1 MKKPLLIVI
10 LGVAFLVL
18 VTALGTFVTNYMPAM
33 NTPRVQTSQAG
44 PYTVTLRVDPN
55 PPSTETPATLSVQIV
70 RTASHDPV
78 DGARVVLEGA
88 QEDMGLSTSSITA
101 RASGAGTYIARVS
114 FSMGGSWQVQV
125 AISLP
130 GQPTINAVFTVTA
143 Q

>member
-10 LGVAFLVL
+10 LGVTFLVL

-33 NTPRVQTSQAG
+33 NTPRVQSSQAG

-55 PPSTETPATLSVQIV
+55 PPSTETPATFSVRIL
-70 RTASHDPV
+70 RARNPV

-88 QEDMGLSTSSITA
+88 LEDMGLSTSSIPA
-101 RASGAGTYIARVS
+101 RASGPGTYVARVP
-114 FSMGGSWQVQV
+114 FSMGGSWQIQ
-125 AISLP
+125 ISIALP
-130 GQPTINAVFTVTA
+130 GQPTVNAVFTVTA